1 MTLHA
6 DPGDIGLVCGT
17 GPAYGESKREHSH
30 SKVGPT
36 PPGGGGT
43 GAAVYIDDGTAGD
56 SGELRIDVDGH
67 EYVEEE
73 NYSFTQDGIVDSVA
87 VDTGDGGH
95 LVYSDTDH
103 DGVADTVTEFD
114 QAGDETRQAHY
125 DAGTGHWI
133 DVAPESPSTTGTD
146 PTAQAGDSGGN
157 GGSISVDTASGQVG
171 IGPATVDTNDDG
183 RPDTAVV
190 HDSNGD
196 TVLYTDGDGDGR
208 ADIATEI
215 SPDGQVV
222 IADHTGDH
230 EWTEVEHGH
239 LTTDG
244 KFAED
249 GTANGPFT
257 PPVPADTPQAG
268 DGAADEHWAGPQDG
282 SESGWATAFHG
293 GFSATGSAQGVVRI
307 DATTGQWISRN

>member
-1 MTLHA
+1 
-6 DPGDIGLVCGT
+6 
-17 GPAYGESKREHSH
+17 
-30 SKVGPT
+30 
-36 PPGGGGT
+36 
-43 GAAVYIDDGTAGD
+43 VYIDDGTAGD

-67 EYVEEE
+67 EYVEQE
-73 NYSFTQDGIVDSVA
+73 NYSFARDGIVDGVA

-103 DGVADTVTEFD
+103 DGLADTVTEFD

-133 DVAPESPSTTGTD
+133 DVAAGSATTGTG

-157 GGSISVDTASGQVG
+157 GGSISVDTAHGQVG
-171 IGPATVDTNDDG
+171 AGPATVDTDDDG

-190 HDSNGD
+190 HDANGD

-230 EWTEVEHGH
+230 EWAEVQRGH
-239 LTTDG
+239 LTADG
-244 KFAED
+244 QFAQD
-249 GTANGPFT
+249 ATTSGPFT
-257 PPVPADTPQAG
+257 PPVNADAPAG
-268 DGAADEHWAGPQDG
+268 DSAGDSAGDTAADEQWAAGDDG
-282 SESGWATAFHG
+282 TESGWASAFHG